1 MKAKTRHYKHWYL
14 LSLRGLILVMLGVV
28 VISLTKN
35 PITDFVKVFEA
46 FAIVSGLLLIQSSLL
61 NRSQPNWQF
70 VLLNGMLDL
79 SFGLL
84 LYLIPEVNLLDLK
97 ILIAIWL
104 LYSGLIQIVD
114 SFVLIHN
121 NVINWWFELF
131 SGMISFLLAFLT
143 LAARFKTQQNVLFL
157 AGVIFILSGFF
168 VFGASIVLKKP
179 DNK

>member
-1 MKAKTRHYKHWYL
+1 
-14 LSLRGLILVMLGVV
+14 MLGVV
-28 VISLTKN
+28 VLSLMGS
-35 PITDFVKVFEA
+35 PIMNFVRVFEA
-46 FAIVSGLLLIQSSLL
+46 FAIVSGLLLIQSGLL

-84 LYLIPEVNLLDLK
+84 LYLIPEIDLLDLK

-143 LAARFKTQQNVLFL
+143 LAVRYKSQNSVFIL
-157 AGVIFILSGFF
+157 AGVFFILSGIF
-168 VFGASIVLKKP
+168 VFLAAFVLKSPK
-179 DNK
+179 KR